1 MDIQKILTLA
11 NEFHWDRIPFKN
23 LSMEDLKTQSPAGET
38 LIHKLALNNK
48 LNLLPEGILCEELLL
63 QKNLIGDTAYLYLAK
78 HQNLD
83 ILPKHLITKTGL
95 LEPNLRG
102 DTALERVIEFNKLE
116 IVDPNLVKEGIL
128 LETFRGIAT
137 FLHLAAMMGELE
149 KIPQELWIGKLGL
162 KDTKEST
169 LLHWAAEGKTK
180 DFPICKES
188 LNLTKEQ
195 NINGET
201 FLHKAQ
207 LSLLPSEYLTKE
219 TLSIQDRYGDT
230 PLHRSAW
237 TNSTTYL
244 PIKHLTERLLTIEN
258 KKGESTLYMI
268 IMGYQKQRD
277 EKNLKEILKIPS
289 KETLL
294 GIKGLYIGQESLD
307 LIVNELNTRKI
318 LDEIR
323 NKDQNLEI

>member
-1 MDIQKILTLA
+1 MQKILTLA
-11 NEFHWDRIPFKN
+11 NELHWDRIPFKN
-23 LSMEDLKTQSPAGET
+23 LSIKDLKTQCPAGET

-63 QKNLIGDTAYLYLAK
+63 QKNLVGDTVYLYLAK

-83 ILPKHLITKTGL
+83 ILPKHLITKKGL

-116 IVDPNLVKEGIL
+116 IVDPNLVKKGIL

-137 FLHLAAMMGELE
+137 YLHFAAMMGEL
-149 KIPQELWIGKLGL
+149 KKVPQELWIGKLGL
-162 KDTKEST
+162 KDTKGNN

-188 LNLTKEQ
+188 LNLVRET

-201 FLHKAQ
+201 LLHKAQ
-207 LSLLPSEYLTKE
+207 FDLLPSAYLTKE
-219 TLSIQDRYGDT
+219 TLSIQDKHGDT

-244 PIKHLTERLLTIEN
+244 PIKHLTEKLLTIEN
-258 KKGESTLYMI
+258 KKGESPLYMI
-268 IMGYQKQRD
+268 IVGYRKQRD

-289 KETLL
+289 KETLIA
-294 GIKGLYIGQESLD
+294 IKGLYIGLEALD

-323 NKDQNLEI
+323 NKEQNLEI